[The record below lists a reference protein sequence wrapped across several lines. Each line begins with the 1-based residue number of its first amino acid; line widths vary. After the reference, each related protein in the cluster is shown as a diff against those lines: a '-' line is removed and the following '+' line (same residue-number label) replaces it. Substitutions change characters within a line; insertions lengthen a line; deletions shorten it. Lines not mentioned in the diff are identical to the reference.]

1 MSPHKVDENRER
13 YIQLI
18 RGLVKE
24 SKHGEEA
31 LQRSI
36 AEKLSTLGCEVETL
50 KLLPIG
56 LSPDKEF
63 AAEESMG
70 LSERVSVV
78 GRLAGM
84 GGGRLAGIGG
94 GRSLMLFA
102 HPDSEELRGLDEWT
116 HDPFGAEVQDGR
128 VYGWGVADDLL
139 GVATMIGALDALL
152 DSGAALKGDLYLC
165 STASKR
171 NARGV
176 TAVLDKGYR
185 ADAAIYLHPAES
197 GEGLNEIKA
206 FASGLL
212 SFRVT
217 VKGRLPD
224 TTEPGHTVFAHMG
237 VNPIGKAVQ
246 VIQALETLNEAR
258 GEEIKN
264 ELLDDAVGRST
275 NILVSHVSCGDSK
288 LLTRMGD
295 ECVIGASVSFP
306 PQENLNDVKAL
317 IVDAMNG
324 LSERDPWFGEHPPVI
339 EWVFGTQAVETPVDH
354 PLYQVTCR
362 AIEDVIGEKPHINP
376 LHTASDIR
384 NPILFG
390 GIPTVGFGSMS
401 GGLVHSGGHDE
412 WIDVEDYLKAVRVCA
427 RIIEDWC
434 S

>member
-1 MSPHKVDENRER
+1 MPNYRIEENREK

-18 RGLVKE
+18 RELVKE
-24 SKHGEEA
+24 SKKGEEA

-36 AEKLSTLGCEVETL
+36 SKKFSMLGCEVETL

-56 LSPDKEF
+56 LSPEKEF
-63 AAEESMG
+63 AAEESIG

-78 GRLAGM
+78 GRLPGE
-84 GGGRLAGIGG
+84 GD

-102 HPDSEELRGLDEWT
+102 HPDSEELRDLYEWT
-116 HDPFGAEVQDGR
+116 HAPFEAEVQDGR

-139 GVATMIGALDALL
+139 GVATMIGALDALQVS
-152 DSGAALKGDLYLC
+152 DVTLKGDLYLC

-176 TAVLDKGYR
+176 TAVLDKGYN

-212 SFRVT
+212 SFRVI
-217 VKGRLPD
+217 VKGKPPD
-224 TTEPGHTVFAHMG
+224 TTEPDHTVFAHMG
-237 VNPIGKAVQ
+237 VNPIGKAVK
-246 VIQALETLNEAR
+246 VIQALERLNEAR
-258 GEEIKN
+258 GKEIKN
-264 ELLDDAVGRST
+264 NLLEDAVGRST
-275 NILVSHVSCGDSK
+275 NILVNHVCCGDS
-288 LLTRMGD
+288 MGFKHMSD
-295 ECVIGASVSFP
+295 ECIIGASVSFP
-306 PQENLNDVKAL
+306 PQENLNDVKTM
-317 IVDAMNG
+317 IEDTVQ
-324 LSERDPWFGEHPPVI
+324 SVSISDPWLSEHPPVI

-362 AIEDVIGEKPHINP
+362 RIEDVTGEKPHVNP

-384 NPILFG
+384 NPILFS
-390 GIPTVGFGSMS
+390 GIPTVGFGSLS

-412 WIDVEDYLKAVRVCA
+412 WIDIEDYLKAIRVCA
-427 RIIEDWC
+427 GIIEDWC
-434 S
+434 C

>member
-1 MSPHKVDENRER
+1 MPQYSIEENRER

-18 RGLVKE
+18 RGLVKK
-24 SKHGEEA
+24 SKDGEEI

-36 AEKLSTLGCEVETL
+36 AEKLSLLGCDVETL
-50 KLLPIG
+50 KLPPIG
-56 LSPDKEF
+56 LSPAKEF

-78 GRLAGM
+78 GKL
-84 GGGRLAGIGG
+84 GGEGG

-116 HDPFGAEVQDGR
+116 HDPFKAEVQDGR

-139 GVATMIGALDALL
+139 GVATMIGALDVLL
-152 DSGAALKGDLYLC
+152 VSGVALKGDLYLC

-176 TAVLDKGYR
+176 TAVLDKGYK

-212 SFRVT
+212 SFKVT
-217 VKGRLPD
+217 VKGKPPD

-237 VNPIGKAVQ
+237 VNPIGKAVR
-246 VIQALETLNEAR
+246 VIQALERLNEVR

-264 ELLDDAVGRST
+264 ELLEDAVGRST
-275 NILVSHVSCGDSK
+275 NILVSHVCCGDSMV
-288 LLTRMGD
+288 LNQMGD
-295 ECVIGASVSFP
+295 ECVIGVSVSFP
-306 PQENLNDVKAL
+306 PRENLNDVKAL
-317 IVDAMNG
+317 IEDTVKG
-324 LSERDPWFGEHPPVI
+324 VSEDDSWLYDHPPVI

-354 PLYQVTCR
+354 PLYQITSRV
-362 AIEDVIGEKPHINP
+362 IEDVTGEKPHVNP

-384 NPILFG
+384 NPILFS
-390 GIPTVGFGSMS
+390 GIPTVGFGSLS

-412 WIDVEDYLKAVRVCA
+412 WIDIEDYLKAIRVCA
-427 RIIEDWC
+427 GIIEDWC

>member
-1 MSPHKVDENRER
+1 MSRYHVEENRER

-18 RGLVKE
+18 RGLVKD
-24 SKHGEEA
+24 SRDGEEA
-31 LQRSI
+31 LQRTVARKFS
-36 AEKLSTLGCEVETL
+36 ELGCIVETL

-56 LSPDKEF
+56 LSPEKEF
-63 AAEESMG
+63 AAEESMD

-78 GRLAGM
+78 GRHTGT
-84 GGGRLAGIGG
+84 GS

-102 HPDSEELRGLDEWT
+102 HPDSEELRGLDEWA
-116 HDPFGAEVQDGR
+116 HDPFEAEVQDGR

-139 GVATMIGALDALL
+139 GVATMIGALDTLL
-152 DSGAALKGDLYLC
+152 GSGATLKGDLYLC
-165 STASKR
+165 SAASKR

-176 TAVLDKGYR
+176 TAVLDKGYK

-217 VKGRLPD
+217 VRGRLPD
-224 TTEPGHTVFAHMG
+224 TIEPGHTVFAHMG

-246 VIQALETLNEAR
+246 VIQALEELDEAR
-258 GEEIKN
+258 GREIKN

-275 NILVSHVSCGDSK
+275 NILVSHVSCGDSE
-288 LLTRMGD
+288 LLSRMGD
-295 ECVIGASVSFP
+295 ECIVGASVSFP

-317 IVDAMNG
+317 IEGAIKG
-324 LSERDPWFGEHPPVI
+324 LSDRDPWLSEHPPVI
-339 EWVFGTQAVETPVDH
+339 EWIFGTQAAETPLDH
-354 PLYQVTCR
+354 PLYRVTSR
-362 AIEDVIGEKPHINP
+362 TIEDVTGKKPHVNP

-384 NPILFG
+384 NPILFS
-390 GIPTVGFGSMS
+390 GIPTVGFGSLS

-412 WIDVEDYLKAVRVCA
+412 WIDIEDYLKAIRVCA

>member
-1 MSPHKVDENRER
+1 MSRYNVEENRER

-18 RGLVKE
+18 RGLVKD
-24 SKHGEEA
+24 SRDGEEA
-31 LQRSI
+31 LQRTVAGKFS
-36 AEKLSTLGCEVETL
+36 ELGCEVETL

-56 LSPDKEF
+56 LSPEKEF
-63 AAEESMG
+63 AAGESID

-78 GRLAGM
+78 GRRTGT
-84 GGGRLAGIGG
+84 GG

-116 HDPFGAEVQDGR
+116 HDPFEAEVQDGR

-152 DSGAALKGDLYLC
+152 GSGAALKGDLYLC

-176 TAVLDKGYR
+176 TALLDKGYK

-206 FASGLL
+206 FTSGLL

-217 VKGRLPD
+217 IRGRLPE
-224 TTEPGHTVFAHMG
+224 TTEPGHTVFAHLG
-237 VNPIGKAVQ
+237 TNPIGKAVQ
-246 VIQALETLNEAR
+246 VIQALERLDEAR
-258 GEEIKN
+258 GGEVHDES
-264 ELLDDAVGRST
+264 LDDAVGRST
-275 NILVSHVSCGDSK
+275 NILVSHINCGDST
-288 LLTRMGD
+288 LLSRMS
-295 ECVIGASVSFP
+295 EKCVVGASVSFP
-306 PQENLNDVKAL
+306 PRENLSDVKAL
-317 IVDAMNG
+317 IEDAVKG
-324 LSERDPWFGEHPPVI
+324 LSEGDPWLREHPPMI
-339 EWVFGTQAVETPVDH
+339 EWIFGTQAVETPVDH
-354 PLYQVTCR
+354 PLYQTASGAVKNVT
-362 AIEDVIGEKPHINP
+362 GKTPHVNP

-384 NPILFG
+384 NPILFS
-390 GIPTVGFGSMS
+390 GIPTVGFGSLS
-401 GGLVHSGGHDE
+401 GDLVHSGGHDE
-412 WIDVEDYLKAVRVCA
+412 WIDIEDYLKAIRVCA

>member
-1 MSPHKVDENRER
+1 MMSQYSIEENRER

-18 RGLVKE
+18 RGLVKK
-24 SKHGEEA
+24 SKDGEEM

-36 AEKLSTLGCEVETL
+36 AEKLSLLGCDVETL
-50 KLLPIG
+50 KLPPIG
-56 LSPDKEF
+56 LSPEKEF

-70 LSERVSVV
+70 LYERVSVV
-78 GRLAGM
+78 GKLEGE
-84 GGGRLAGIGG
+84 GG

-116 HDPFGAEVQDGR
+116 HDPFKAEVQDGR

-152 DSGAALKGDLYLC
+152 VSGVTLKGDLYLC

-176 TAVLDKGYR
+176 TAVLDKGYK

-212 SFRVT
+212 SFKVT
-217 VKGRLPD
+217 VKGKPPD

-246 VIQALETLNEAR
+246 VIQALETLNEVR

-264 ELLDDAVGRST
+264 ELLEDAVGRST
-275 NILVSHVSCGDSK
+275 NILVSHVCCGDSMV
-288 LLTRMGD
+288 LNHMGD
-295 ECVIGASVSFP
+295 ECVIGVSVSFP

-317 IVDAMNG
+317 IEDVINS
-324 LSERDPWFGEHPPVI
+324 LSESDTWLSEHPPVI

-354 PLYQVTCR
+354 PLYQITSR
-362 AIEDVIGEKPHINP
+362 GIEDVTGEKPHINP

-384 NPILFG
+384 NPILFSD
-390 GIPTVGFGSMS
+390 IPTVGFGSMA

-412 WIDVEDYLKAVRVCA
+412 WIDIEDYLKAIRVCA
-427 RIIEDWC
+427 GIIVDWC

>member
-1 MSPHKVDENRER
+1 MSLYNVEENRER

-18 RGLVKE
+18 RALVKE
-24 SKHGEEA
+24 SKDGEEE

-36 AEKLSTLGCEVETL
+36 AEKLSMLGCEVETL
-50 KLLPIG
+50 RLLPIG
-56 LSPDKEF
+56 LSPEKEF
-63 AAEESMG
+63 AEEESMG
-70 LSERVSVV
+70 VSERVSVV
-78 GRLAGM
+78 GRFTGA
-84 GGGRLAGIGG
+84 GG

-102 HPDSEELRGLDEWT
+102 HPDSEELRGLDEWA
-116 HDPFGAEVQDGR
+116 HEPFEAEVQDGR

-152 DSGAALKGDLYLC
+152 DSGVALKGDLYIC

-212 SFRVT
+212 SFRVK

-237 VNPIGKAVQ
+237 VNPIGKAFQ
-246 VIQALETLNEAR
+246 VIQALEELDEAR
-258 GEEIKN
+258 GKEIEN
-264 ELLDDAVGRST
+264 ELLDGAVGRST
-275 NILVSHVSCGDSK
+275 NLLVSHVRCGDSK
-288 LLTRMGD
+288 HLSRMGD
-295 ECVIGASVSFP
+295 ECVIGASMSFP
-306 PQENLNDVKAL
+306 PQENLNEVKAL
-317 IVDAMNG
+317 ILDAISCI
-324 LSERDPWFGEHPPVI
+324 SERDPWLSEHPPVI

-354 PLYQVTCR
+354 PLYQITSR
-362 AIEDVIGEKPHINP
+362 AIEDVTGMKPHVNP

-390 GIPTVGFGSMS
+390 GIPTIGFGSKS

-412 WIDVEDYLKAVRVCA
+412 WIDVEDYLKAIRVCA
-427 RIIEDWC
+427 KIIEEWC
-434 S
+434 T

>member
-1 MSPHKVDENRER
+1 MSLHKVDENRER

-18 RGLVKE
+18 RGLVRE
-24 SKHGEEA
+24 SKDGEEA

-63 AAEESMG
+63 AAEESM
-70 LSERVSVV
+70 SYIERVSVV
-78 GRLAGM
+78 GRRAGV
-84 GGGRLAGIGG
+84 GG

-116 HDPFGAEVQDGR
+116 HDPFEAEIQDGR

-152 DSGAALKGDLYLC
+152 ESGVALKGDLYLC

-176 TAVLDKGYR
+176 TAVLDKGYE

-212 SFRVT
+212 NFRIP
-217 VKGRLPD
+217 VKGKPPE
-224 TTEPGHTVFAHMG
+224 TTEPGHTVFAPMG
-237 VNPIGKAVQ
+237 VNPLEKAIQ
-246 VIQALETLNEAR
+246 VIQALKELDTASGTEVN
-258 GEEIKN
+258 N
-264 ELLDDAVGRST
+264 ELLEKAVGRST
-275 NILVSHVSCGDSK
+275 NIMVSYVCCGDSK
-288 LLTRMGD
+288 RLSRMGD
-295 ECVIGASVSFP
+295 ECVVGASASFP
-306 PQENLNDVKAL
+306 PEENLGDVKAS
-317 IVDAMNG
+317 IEEAINR
-324 LSERDPWFGEHPPVI
+324 LSKHDPWLSMYPPVI
-339 EWVFGTQAVETPVDH
+339 EWVFGTQAVETPLDH
-354 PLYQVTCR
+354 PLYQVTSR
-362 AIEDVIGEKPHINP
+362 AIEEVTGEKPHLNP

-384 NPILFG
+384 NPILFS

-401 GGLVHSGGHDE
+401 GDLVQSGGHDE
-412 WIDVEDYLKAVRVCA
+412 WIDVEDYLKAIRVCA
-427 RIIEDWC
+427 KIIEDWC
-434 S
+434 T

>member
-1 MSPHKVDENRER
+1 MSRYNVEENRER

-18 RGLVKE
+18 RGLVKD
-24 SKHGEEA
+24 SRDGEEA
-31 LQRSI
+31 LQRSV
-36 AEKLSTLGCEVETL
+36 AGKFSELGCEVETL

-56 LSPDKEF
+56 LSPEKEF
-63 AAEESMG
+63 AAGESID

-78 GRLAGM
+78 GRLSGE
-84 GGGRLAGIGG
+84 GG

-116 HDPFGAEVQDGR
+116 HDPFEAEVQDGR

-152 DSGAALKGDLYLC
+152 GSGAALKGDLYLC

-176 TAVLDKGYR
+176 TALLDKGYK

-217 VKGRLPD
+217 IRGRLPE
-224 TTEPGHTVFAHMG
+224 TSEPGHTVFAHLG
-237 VNPIGKAVQ
+237 TNPIGKAVQ
-246 VIQALETLNEAR
+246 VIQALERLDEAR
-258 GEEIKN
+258 GGEVHDDS
-264 ELLDDAVGRST
+264 LDDAVGRST
-275 NILVSHVSCGDSK
+275 NILVSHINCGDST
-288 LLTRMGD
+288 LLSRMS
-295 ECVIGASVSFP
+295 EKCVVGASVSFP
-306 PQENLNDVKAL
+306 PRENLSDVKAL
-317 IVDAMNG
+317 IEDAVRG
-324 LSERDPWFGEHPPVI
+324 VSEGDPWLSEHPPMI
-339 EWVFGTQAVETPVDH
+339 EWIFGTQAVETPVDH
-354 PLYQVTCR
+354 PLYQVASGAVENVT
-362 AIEDVIGEKPHINP
+362 GETPHVNP

-384 NPILFG
+384 NPILFS
-390 GIPTVGFGSMS
+390 GIPTVGFGSLS
-401 GGLVHSGGHDE
+401 GNLVHSGGHDE
-412 WIDVEDYLKAVRVCA
+412 WIDIEDYLKAIRVCA

>member
-1 MSPHKVDENRER
+1 MMTPYHIEENRER

-18 RGLVKE
+18 RELVKI
-24 SKHGEEA
+24 SKNGEEA
-31 LQRSI
+31 LQKSI
-36 AEKLSTLGCEVETL
+36 AEKLSMLGCNVETL
-50 KLLPIG
+50 KLRPIG
-56 LSPDKEF
+56 LSPEKEF
-63 AAEESMG
+63 AAEESMS
-70 LSERVSVV
+70 LFERISVV
-78 GRLAGM
+78 GRRAGT
-84 GGGRLAGIGG
+84 GD

-116 HDPFGAEVQDGR
+116 HDPFKAEVQDGR

-152 DSGAALKGDLYLC
+152 RSEVALKGDLYLC

-176 TAVLDKGYR
+176 TAVLDKGYK

-217 VKGRLPD
+217 VEGKPPD

-237 VNPIGKAVQ
+237 VNPIGIAVK
-246 VIQALETLNEAR
+246 VIQALEKLNEAR

-264 ELLDDAVGRST
+264 ELLEEAVGRST
-275 NILVSHVSCGDSK
+275 NILVSHVCCGDSMVFNH
-288 LLTRMGD
+288 MGD
-295 ECVIGASVSFP
+295 ECVIGASISFP
-306 PQENLNDVKAL
+306 PGENLIDVKRL
-317 IVDAMNG
+317 IENTVKGVSD
-324 LSERDPWFGEHPPVI
+324 RDPWLCEHPPVI
-339 EWVFGTQAVETPVDH
+339 EWVFGTQGVETPVDH
-354 PLYQVTCR
+354 PLYQITSRGIEEVT
-362 AIEDVIGEKPHINP
+362 GEKPHVNP

-384 NPILFG
+384 NPILFS
-390 GIPTVGFGSMS
+390 GIPTVGFGSLS

-412 WIDVEDYLKAVRVCA
+412 WIDIEDYLRAIRVCA
-427 RIIEDWC
+427 RIMENWC
-434 S
+434 C